1 MHICSRY
8 DHIHTVSQYPITGLR
23 FLIPLMV
30 SFSSSS
36 DDPRNVLCNIFCLLF
51 SRKMPSVC
59 FLLLYDI
66 PTSEAN
72 PLHSSRLINKIS
84 APVELAFSMPA
95 TIPPFQ
101 IPPISGS
108 PERSGL
114 MGGGSLPPL
123 PSSAP
128 PKLNLIS
135 TGAFHSPDIKLPPT
149 VTSPE

>member
-1 MHICSRY
+1 
-8 DHIHTVSQYPITGLR
+8 
-23 FLIPLMV
+23 MV

-36 DDPRNVLCNIFCLLF
+36 DDPLNVLCNTFASSSVGRCHPSASSSCMIF
-51 SRKMPSVC
+51 R
-59 FLLLYDI
+59 
-66 PTSEAN
+66 TSEAN

-128 PKLNLIS
+128 PKLNLMS